1 MLRGDLNFDCL
12 GFQER
17 ICDAVIIS
25 NIYSEHPEL
34 DTNSRRLNM
43 TVDRKNVRSWE
54 GDTKVQNVNEVECWS
69 EGRLRAIRALQASH
83 CFELCEIDINSIK
96 VNNPAVDMLRP
107 FNSQIFVVFCLVT
120 VHCLY

>member
-1 MLRGDLNFDCL
+1 MIVYLNFDCL

-69 EGRLRAIRALQASH
+69 QGRLR
-83 CFELCEIDINSIK
+83 
-96 VNNPAVDMLRP
+96 
-107 FNSQIFVVFCLVT
+107 
-120 VHCLY
+120 